1 MAFTVIEGLLCF
13 SCGLDYDS
21 HDGGVEVALGVSGS
35 SSDTKTSPNGE
46 YNRFFWDK
54 GDKVAV
60 WAKAE
65 DGSYAF
71 ENQTFHLLSSTTS
84 PRSVAWFTSTLPSV
98 MAEGTYT
105 YYMCYPLPESV
116 NGTSVTFTVPS
127 VQNGDL
133 SGGSDITVAVPV
145 NGEALGP
152 IPEDGVVGDKTLV
165 QMKHLLH
172 FLRFY
177 IPEGKNILGEPVK
190 KIVLSMPQP
199 LAGKIEV
206 DVADLSDR
214 TVSEGKSV
222 MEIELEDYL
231 KESTSSQRYYAGV
244 AILPPEG
251 VYSSADSMNLKI
263 YTRNYYSALRY
274 SLQGRSFAPG
284 HVTSVSLR
292 PENIG
297 ERYTI
302 DFVLASNNLGEEV
315 QSLVLTL
322 PEGVNWPGTDSN
334 IYVYAHSDGSV
345 IKVGDTFYL
354 DTIDESEF
362 RALSSKQLTISYDSE
377 SALVSQVVT
386 IADLSEANTTQV
398 SLDCPYLFFEDFSSV
413 ESFNSGDKHSSANAG
428 SKDPKVF
435 NGWSVAR
442 AGAQAGTAIRLA
454 AHRETGFA
462 NYPARGDSPFLSG
475 LKEGKTVSLDIEFNY
490 SMGREEGGL
499 GSKPKASQTVYLGY
513 ITTSDN
519 LKSGDDTGTYPTNF
533 TLNETT
539 GSYTNINHLSQS
551 TLTDVQAPIRLSW
564 RTVTQTVWD
573 TSNSTCWLYIDNI
586 KVKIS
591 K

>member
-71 ENQTFHLLSSTTS
+71 ENQTFYLLSSTTS

-152 IPEDGVVGDKTLV
+152 IPEDGMVGDKTLV

-244 AILPPEG
+244 AILPPESM
-251 VYSSADSMNLKI
+251 YSSADSMNLKI

-274 SLQGRSFAPG
+274 SLQGRSFASG

-354 DTIDESEF
+354 DTINESEF

-386 IADLSEANTTQV
+386 IADLSEANITQV

-413 ESFNSGDKHSSANAG
+413 ESFNSGDKHSSSNAG

-454 AHRETGFA
+454 AHREWFA

-475 LKEGKTVSLDIEFNY
+475 LKEGKTVSLDVQFNY

-499 GSKPKASQTVYLGY
+499 GSGTNASQIVNLGY
-513 ITTSDN
+513 ITTSEN
-519 LKSGDDTGTYPTNF
+519 LKSDDDTGIWTSNF
-533 TLNETT
+533 ELNETT

-551 TLTDVQAPIRLSW
+551 TLTDVQAPLRLSW
-564 RTVTQTVWD
+564 RTITPTYSK
-573 TSNSTCWLYIDNI
+573 TTNSTCWLYIDNI

>member
-1 MAFTVIEGLLCF
+1 MAFTVIAGLLCF

-84 PRSVAWFTSTLPSV
+84 PRSVAWFTSTLTSA

-263 YTRNYYSALRY
+263 YTQNYYSALRY

-413 ESFNSGDKHSSANAG
+413 ESFNAGDNHSDSNIG

-454 AHRETGFA
+454 AHREWFA

-475 LKEGKTVSLDIEFNY
+475 LKEGKTVSLDVQFNY

-499 GSKPKASQTVYLGY
+499 GSGTNASQIVNLGY
-513 ITTSDN
+513 ITTSEN
-519 LKSGDDTGTYPTNF
+519 LKSDDDTGIWTSNF
-533 TLNETT
+533 ELNETT

-551 TLTDVQAPIRLSW
+551 TLIDVQAPLRLSW
-564 RTVTQTVWD
+564 RTITPTYSK
-573 TSNSTCWLYIDNI
+573 TTNSTCWLYIDNI